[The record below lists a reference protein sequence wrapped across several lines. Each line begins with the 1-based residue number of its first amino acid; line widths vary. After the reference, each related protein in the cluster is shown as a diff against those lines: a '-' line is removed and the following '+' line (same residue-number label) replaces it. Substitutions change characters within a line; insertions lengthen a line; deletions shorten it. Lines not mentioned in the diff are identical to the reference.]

1 MATKERNAE
10 YKPLLYTTTVR
21 NPERIKYNLFVLKK
35 FENQILTNELA
46 TAVVGELIKY
56 GLYRPM
62 KVSVNVKTIWKQTS
76 GGEFAAS
83 LLDDKTVSKIIEE
96 NPQKH
101 KEAGFD
107 WGYPSRFAT
116 IFDLAKEFGFV
127 YFKTG
132 QKIEFSE
139 LGNILVDIVDVQIG
153 GNNEI
158 SLNLKNPEREQSVF
172 LQSLAR
178 SQRANPF
185 VKVLNDNIPLLLLL
199 QTIRLINADSNCG
212 NGVGISRKEIPL
224 LLFWKDNNATD
235 LYLRIRQ
242 LRNDFGYT
250 PSDETIIDICIKE
263 IMQGQYKKFDPRSI
277 MNDYVDEFIRKMR
290 MSGLISLRGAGRFID
305 INHNEDNKV
314 EYILNNY
321 SDYERFTDEH
331 KYFEYMSKIDKNL
344 VAQKAEEISE
354 ERTNDLLSEWL
365 KTYDWNS
372 IKNELHIL
380 ATRKTS
386 RDDVLKF
393 LAAPVRLE
401 FLTALAIKSKLPT
414 VIVRPNYS
422 CDDTGLPTSTAGGNK
437 GDIECFENGNGILVE
452 VTMAEGRTQTM
463 MEVWPIERHLASFI
477 EENNISAQCI
487 FIAPTIYSDSK
498 RQIEFVKFSNKL
510 TIRDYAIDDWTEY
523 LEKENTLFIEESAS

>member
-1 MATKERNAE
+1 MASKERKAE

-21 NPERIKYNLFVLKK
+21 NPERIKYSLFILKK
-35 FENQILTNELA
+35 FENKVLTNELA
-46 TAVVGELIKY
+46 TSVVAELIKY

-62 KVSVNVKTIWKQTS
+62 KVSDDVKSIWKQTA
-76 GGEFAAS
+76 GGEFAVT
-83 LLDDKTVSKIIEE
+83 LLDDKTASKIIEE

-127 YFKTG
+127 YFKVDE
-132 QKIEFSE
+132 KIEFSE
-139 LGNILVDIVDVQIG
+139 LGNILVDIVDVQNN

-185 VKVLNDNIPLLLLL
+185 VKVLNDNIPLILLL
-199 QTIRLINADSNCG
+199 QTIKLINADSSCG
-212 NGVGISRKEIPL
+212 NNCGISRKEIPL
-224 LLFWKDNNATD
+224 LLFWKDNNAAG
-235 LYLRIRQ
+235 LYSRIRQ
-242 LRNDFGYT
+242 LRTDFGYT
-250 PSDETIIDICIKE
+250 PSDEVIIDICINE
-263 IMQGQYKKFDPRSI
+263 IMKGEYKKFDPHSI

-314 EYILNNY
+314 DYILENY
-321 SDYERFTDEH
+321 SDYARFDDEH
-331 KYFEYMSKIDKNL
+331 KYFEYMSKIDENL
-344 VAQKAEEISE
+344 IAQKAEVISDKK
-354 ERTNDLLSEWL
+354 TNDLLSEWL
-365 KTYDWNS
+365 KTYNWNS

-380 ATRKTS
+380 ATHKTS
-386 RDDVLKF
+386 KNDVLKF

-401 FLTALAIKSKLPT
+401 FLTALAIKSKLPA
-414 VIVRPNYS
+414 VIVKPNYS

-463 MEVWPIERHLASFI
+463 MEVWPIERHLATFI
-477 EENNISAQCI
+477 EDNKFSAQCI

-510 TIRDYAIDDWTEY
+510 IIRDYAIDDWSEY
-523 LEKENTLFIEESAS
+523 LEKENTLYLS